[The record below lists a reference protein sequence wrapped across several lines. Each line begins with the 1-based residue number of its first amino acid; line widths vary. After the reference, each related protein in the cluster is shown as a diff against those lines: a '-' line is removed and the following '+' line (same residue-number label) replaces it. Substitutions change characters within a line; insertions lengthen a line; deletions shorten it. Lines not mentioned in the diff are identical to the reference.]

1 MKKSMPDP
9 SLQMKVNQYMVIGRG
24 KPTELNPH
32 PKVFRVCIFAPNE
45 VVAKSRF
52 FYFMSRL
59 NKVKKANGE
68 ILSVTRIFE
77 KRPTYVKNFAILLQ
91 YRSRTNVVYM
101 YKEYRDISKT
111 GAVSQMYEELAGSHR
126 AQRSSIQI
134 IRVSQID
141 AKLAKRPKTTQFFN
155 SKLKFPAIR
164 KLPMAPKAL
173 RSTFTASRPTTFQ
186 K

>member
-1 MKKSMPDP
+1 MKI
-9 SLQMKVNQYMVIGRG
+9 NQYMVVGRG
-24 KPTELNPH
+24 KPTESNPH
-32 PKVFRVCIFAPNE
+32 PKVYRVCIFAPNE

-68 ILSVTRIFE
+68 VLAVTQIFE
-77 KRPTYVKNFAILLQ
+77 SRPTYVKNFAILLQ
-91 YRSRTNVVYM
+91 YQSRTNTVYM
-101 YKEYRDISKT
+101 YKEYRDVSKT

-126 AQRSSIQI
+126 ARRSSIQI
-134 IRVSQID
+134 IKVSQID

-164 KLPMAPKAL
+164 RLPMPPKAL
-173 RSTFTASRPTTFQ
+173 RTTFAASRPTTFQ